1 MKTILT
7 AKQPIGGD
15 GAMASESLTLDGG
28 NLVADIRVEYPV
40 AKLLKP
46 VTDEI
51 DVARD
56 ALEKVI
62 PGDWDKAVLDP
73 IFEGLKKA
81 IIAKLSE

>member
-1 MKTILT
+1 MKVIVS

-15 GAMASESLTLDGG
+15 GATASESLTLDGG
-28 NLVADIRVEYPV
+28 DLVADIQVRYPV

-51 DVARD
+51 EVAKT

-73 IFEGLKKA
+73 IFKGLEDA
-81 IIAKLSE
+81 IVKKLSE